1 MTSFLLAVL
10 VLLALGCGLSE
21 PVSIQDDDSG
31 DDNSGKTSQ
40 RAPTSFRQDSLRPPA
55 DWQSPLDGA
64 PKVTELSL
72 GRRPGS
78 PWVYRPRND
87 LPDWEFSLPLDWSV
101 DPFEDRSWQHHLHS
115 WRTMEHWLHEY
126 RRDGNVDHLTVP
138 IAIALDWHRFHVEED
153 RTSDFQWYDHST
165 GLRASRLA
173 FLLEFILS
181 DQLEVRESDLARL
194 MTLADLHVQKLV
206 DPTFLSQNNHGL
218 FQVVGLDALCS
229 VVSWRNACEGAR
241 SYADQ
246 AFVSLVNSWFSDEG
260 VHLENSPGYHDW
272 VIRKIRELGAA
283 QRFRRPDVNELLERA
298 DGVTPWLTYPDGR
311 WIPVGDSHGNGPQ
324 LTEPVEP
331 SCLPAGGSCWAVRDL
346 TKSGYAIVRSLPGA
360 DHGESSLLFVSGMN
374 FAGGHKHADD
384 LGFVLME
391 GGREIFTDSGL
402 YGFNYDEARS
412 YVLSA
417 RAHNVPS
424 LVGRRVDPNVIDP
437 ANSHLEPILVEQGQ
451 FTIRGVVD
459 RPQLFVHERTL
470 SYVPGTL
477 LRIEDRLN
485 NLTDSPWQSNL
496 HLAPELIPEISET
509 GFVVNAGDL
518 TVRGEFSGEGC
529 NISAVRGETEPY
541 QGWVS
546 VGYLEMTPAT
556 VVVATCPADLVE
568 SSWHITFER

>member
-1 MTSFLLAVL
+1 
-10 VLLALGCGLSE
+10 
-21 PVSIQDDDSG
+21 
-31 DDNSGKTSQ
+31 
-40 RAPTSFRQDSLRPPA
+40 
-55 DWQSPLDGA
+55 
-64 PKVTELSL
+64 
-72 GRRPGS
+72 
-78 PWVYRPRND
+78 
-87 LPDWEFSLPLDWSV
+87 
-101 DPFEDRSWQHHLHS
+101 
-115 WRTMEHWLHEY
+115 
-126 RRDGNVDHLTVP
+126 
-138 IAIALDWHRFHVEED
+138 
-153 RTSDFQWYDHST
+153 
-165 GLRASRLA
+165 
-173 FLLEFILS
+173 
-181 DQLEVRESDLARL
+181 
-194 MTLADLHVQKLV
+194 
-206 DPTFLSQNNHGL
+206 
-218 FQVVGLDALCS
+218 
-229 VVSWRNACEGAR
+229 
-241 SYADQ
+241 
-246 AFVSLVNSWFSDEG
+246 
-260 VHLENSPGYHDW
+260 
-272 VIRKIRELGAA
+272 
-283 QRFRRPDVNELLERA
+283 
-298 DGVTPWLTYPDGR
+298 
-311 WIPVGDSHGNGPQ
+311 
-324 LTEPVEP
+324 
-331 SCLPAGGSCWAVRDL
+331 
-346 TKSGYAIVRSLPGA
+346 
-360 DHGESSLLFVSGMN
+360 
-374 FAGGHKHADD
+374 
-384 LGFVLME
+384 ME